1 MLRFKKFITEE
12 QPLLIE
18 AVEEVNW
25 LVFNEHSH
33 IPLSKKMMVRLQGE
47 STEKYG
53 IHITNADRID
63 DLIRIQNSARQIS
76 VMTTPRGVMKDLLK
90 GGIAT
95 TGGVWTIVHGYPVLE
110 SGSDFWSLQ
119 DNQGRRWIRIS
130 NLLTQAK
137 RSTSQRHFFQV
148 VEKLH
153 ELFHELKRE
162 IMLSAVKKFP
172 KDLYMRNFAHIYKD
186 DNLASE
192 KAGELKLG
200 NYQGSYIDEEWVLL
214 NTKRGIPMTHELA
227 AELKMQVGK
236 PFEFGGVERPELV
249 PDKKTKGWIVR
260 QWYDGAEKIMKKG
273 FLDEIQKMM
282 MQTDEDEYGS
292 WNEIS
297 MNEFEVVLIGAT
309 KWMGSV
315 EIELMGNSAG
325 IPVDAM
331 YSKTAERPKDKH
343 YENLV
348 IELRAQEYFKSV
360 QNGTVDQLVNSAVP
374 PSERIPA
381 GEDLAEKIKYV
392 DADLDHPELLMIS
405 LGGEVMI
412 PTWKENVNLEQ
423 IFGIE
428 AIEETSADPLYKD
441 YSGYYEMDEY
451 INPFQYQLI
460 GIDKGV
466 STSIFRPTNATKKAF
481 VEWMFTAEKNTK
493 YNLLGSK
500 DGGSHR
506 LFAYGIAIA
515 LGMFTTQNM
524 EEILGKATDRF
535 IEYEDPDYKPSVWLQ
550 SKRGI

>member
-1 MLRFKKFITEE
+1 MLRFKKFINEE
-12 QPLLIE
+12 HQLLTE
-18 AVEEVNW
+18 AVEEVNR

-47 STEKYG
+47 ASEKYG
-53 IHITNADRID
+53 VHITNADRID

-76 VMTTPRGVMKDLLK
+76 VMTTPRGVMQELLK

-95 TGGVWTIVHGYPVLE
+95 TGGVWTIVHGYPVIE

-162 IMLSAVKKFP
+162 ILLSAVKKFP
-172 KDLYMRNFAHIYKD
+172 KDLYMRNVAHIYKD

-192 KAGELKLG
+192 KPGEIGK
-200 NYQGSYIDEEWVLL
+200 QGSYIDEEWQLV

-236 PFEFGGVERPELV
+236 SYQFGGVERPELV
-249 PDKKTKGWIVR
+249 PDKKTKGWMVR

-282 MQTDEDEYGS
+282 MQTDEEKYGS

-297 MNEFEVVLIGAT
+297 MNEFEIVLIGAS
-309 KWMGSV
+309 KWLGSI
-315 EIELMGNSAG
+315 EIEQMGNSAG

-331 YSKTAERPKDKH
+331 YSETAERPTDTK
-343 YENLV
+343 YEKLKV
-348 IELRAQEYFKSV
+348 ELRAQEYFKAV
-360 QNGTVDQLVNSAVP
+360 QIGFVDALVKSAVP
-374 PSERIPA
+374 PSEKIPKSA
-381 GEDLAEKIKYV
+381 DLTEKIKYV
-392 DADLDHPELLMIS
+392 DADLDHPEVLLIS
-405 LGGEVMI
+405 LGADVMI
-412 PTWKENVNLEQ
+412 PTWKESVDLEQ
-423 IFGIE
+423 IFGIK
-428 AIEETSADPLYKD
+428 AIEETSAEPLYKD
-441 YSGYYEMDEY
+441 YTGYYEKDEY
-451 INPFQYQLI
+451 VNPFQYQLL

-466 STSIFRPTNATKKAF
+466 STGIFRVTDVTKSAF
-481 VEWMFTAEKNTK
+481 NLWMMTGEGNTRQ
-493 YNLLGSK
+493 YNVLGSK
-500 DGGSHR
+500 EGKSHK

-515 LGMFTTQNM
+515 LGTFGATDMN
-524 EEILGKATDRF
+524 EIITKATDRF
-535 IEYEDPDYKPSVWLQ
+535 MEYEDVFYTPSVYYFI
-550 SKRGI
+550 SDKEEE